1 MIIKQEEKIHFLQLI
16 QEVQSSTGTNNG
28 NTGTAENN
36 SSTTNSNNE
45 NNSTTNNQTNGQTQI
60 M

>member
-16 QEVQSSTGTNNG
+16 QEVQAQQEQIMETQEQQKIIVVQQIVTMK
-28 NTGTAENN
+28 TIVLQIIK
-36 SSTTNSNNE
+36 
-45 NNSTTNNQTNGQTQI
+45 QTEQTQI